1 MAVWQRAGLRTALAL
16 GALRGKPQRR
26 DGQVMDRHQ
35 AALLRLVARLQR
47 AAPPPGAAPD
57 VAALRAQYRAAPALT
72 GPIPDR
78 RVRVE
83 TADADGVPARRYLPP
98 GGGRGTLVWFH
109 GGGFI
114 MGDLDTH
121 DPLCRALAAGAD
133 RRVLSVAYRLA
144 PEHPFPAAVDDALRA
159 WRWAVA
165 HEPGPHLVGGDS
177 AGGNL
182 AAVVAQATRSAP
194 EFAGSARP
202 APPAF
207 HALLYPVVDMLGE
220 WRSVS
225 LFGQGYLLT
234 EEGLQS
240 CAALYMPPGTDRAD
254 PRLSPLRGDLAGLCP
269 ALVVTAGFDP
279 LRDQGPAYA
288 AALRAAGVPAAEWCE
303 TGLLHGFAD
312 VAGVVPQAR
321 RAVARFARHLHGAV

>member
-1 MAVWQRAGLRTALAL
+1 MAAWQRAWLRTALAV
-16 GALRGKPQRR
+16 GARRRRPLRR

-35 AALLRLVARLQR
+35 AALLRLVERLQR
-47 AAPPPGAAPD
+47 AAPPPGAVPD
-57 VAALRAQYRAAPALT
+57 VAAMRAQYRAAPALT
-72 GPIPDR
+72 GLLPDR
-78 RVRVE
+78 RVRAE
-83 TADADGVPARRYLPP
+83 AADADGVPARRYLPP

-109 GGGFI
+109 GGGFV

-133 RRVLSVAYRLA
+133 RCVLSVAYRLA

-182 AAVVAQATRSAP
+182 AAVIAQVAARSAP
-194 EFAGSARP
+194 GSDRL

-225 LFGQGYLLT
+225 LFGQGFLLT
-234 EEGLQS
+234 EEGLQA
-240 CAALYMPPGTDRAD
+240 CAALYMPPGTNRAD
-254 PRLSPLRGDLAGLCP
+254 PRLSPLRGDLAGLSP

-303 TGLLHGFAD
+303 TALVHGFAD
-312 VAGVVPQAR
+312 VAGVVPEAR
-321 RAVARFARHLHGAV
+321 RAVARFARHLRGAV